1 MNKYR
6 ILYLIFI
13 TVLTSLPLS
22 LMSQNSVSMVVS
34 DGLHNQI
41 LKGKIETSI
50 SNLLTEINYA
60 QSQKRA
66 LSFTNISITTQAQES
81 LALLWENVPFRCID
95 TEVVEICSQYASEY
109 QIRNVP
115 LMLMPQEGE
124 GAEDEYQEAVISFN
138 GNGQITSFYLT
149 LAGNMYANVMKSGLE
164 VTDLRRRQL
173 ILDYVEQFRT
183 AYNMKDIAF
192 LQQVFSD
199 EALIITGNVV
209 QAQKGDGRFAEPRVT
224 YTTYS
229 KAEYLKNLNNIFK
242 TKKYVK
248 VTFSDIKISQA
259 AKKNYY
265 GVLLHQGWST
275 NTYSDTGYVF
285 LLWDFENED
294 APQIYVRTWQPDYL
308 DKAKTQ
314 QIDQDDIF
322 SLADFDLP

>member
-1 MNKYR
+1 MNKYK

-13 TVLTSLPLS
+13 SILIPLS
-22 LMSQNSVSMVVS
+22 LAAQNSVSLVIS
-34 DGLHNQI
+34 DGLHNEA
-41 LKGKIETSI
+41 LKTKVESTI
-50 SNLLTEINYA
+50 SHLLTEINSA

-66 LSFTNISITTQAQES
+66 LDFTNVSITIQAQES
-81 LALLWENVPFRCID
+81 LAMLWENVPLRCID

-115 LMLMPQEGE
+115 LMLMPEEEGS
-124 GAEDEYQEAVISFN
+124 EDEYQEAVISFN
-138 GNGQITSFYLT
+138 GSGQITSFYLT

-183 AYNMKDIAF
+183 AYNMKDLNF
-192 LQQVFSD
+192 LEQVFSD

-209 QAQKGDGRFAEPRVT
+209 QARQGDGRFAEPKVT
-224 YTTYS
+224 YKTQG
-229 KAEYLKNLNNIFK
+229 KREYLNNLNNIFR

-248 VTFSDIKISQA
+248 VSFSDIKVSQA
-259 AKKNYY
+259 AKENYY

-314 QIDQDDIF
+314 KIDQDDIF